1 MSAAVYQWLM
11 GKGGGS
17 GVFDRHLFACC
28 LSLVAAES
36 RAVTVSLGLSPS
48 MLRRLLDR
56 YFPHAQGLADGLL
69 ADGNDPLALEEPDMR
84 AYLLEHGT
92 RGVVEETWL
101 AHIIARRSL
110 EPNHLWQD
118 LGLHSR
124 ADLSALMGR
133 HFAPLAAANWMDM
146 KWKKFFYRELC
157 QRDGLV
163 ACKAP
168 VCNACGDFLDCFGGE
183 QGQPLTALAGM
194 WT

>member
-11 GKGGGS
+11 GKGGETP
-17 GVFDRHLFACC
+17 VFDRHLFACC
-28 LSLVAAES
+28 LSLVATEP
-36 RAVTVSLGLSPS
+36 RAVTVSLGLSPA

-69 ADGNDPLALEEPDMR
+69 ADGNEARAPEEPDMR
-84 AYLLEHGT
+84 AYLMDNGT
-92 RGVVEETWL
+92 RGTVEETWL

-118 LGLHSR
+118 LGLTAR
-124 ADLSALMGR
+124 GDLSVLIAR

-146 KWKKFFYRELC
+146 KWKKFMYRELC
-157 QRDGLV
+157 RRDGLI

-168 VCNACGDFLDCFGGE
+168 VCDICSDFLDCFGGE
-183 QGQPLTALAGM
+183 QGEALSALAGM
-194 WT
+194 RS